1 MTMKQI
7 FILLMVAMCATMFT
21 ACSDDDYDVT
31 RGANGEKL
39 VSKVIFDKDNYI
51 TFEYDK
57 EGTIKK
63 VIKYGRWA
71 ESGGKEGERS
81 GSSTKTYTYNH
92 SVDKIIA
99 QYESKEID
107 DRTGEE
113 ERDSETTTYTLNSK
127 GLIVTSKDD
136 YETVAYTYD
145 DKNQLIKC
153 TTRNEDYK
161 FIWENGNI
169 IEEKNIVNGESLGN
183 YTYSNNAN
191 KAIQLNF
198 IYDLSV
204 LNDYLF
210 CYGYFGVTNKN
221 LVSSSNEGESI
232 YEYEFDKDGY
242 VTVMK
247 CYEMENGK
255 KVLDGTITIEYK

>member
-1 MTMKQI
+1 MNK
-7 FILLMVAMCATMFT
+7 ILLLVLSILAIVLG
-21 ACSDDDYDVT
+21 ACSDDDKEDGL

-57 EGTIKK
+57 DGIIKK
-63 VIKYGRWA
+63 VIEYGRWA
-71 ESGGKEGERS
+71 ESGSQEGEHS
-81 GSSTKTYTYNH
+81 GSSTKTFTYNH

-113 ERDSETTTYTLNSK
+113 ETDSETTIYTLNNK
-127 GLIVTSKDD
+127 GLIVASKDD
-136 YETVAYTYD
+136 YETVAYTYN
-145 DKNQLIKC
+145 DKNQLIRFTAK
-153 TTRNEDYK
+153 NEDYK
-161 FIWENGNI
+161 FIWENSNI
-169 IEEKNIVNGESLGN
+169 IEEKDIVNGESLGN

-191 KAIQLNF
+191 KALQLNF
-198 IYDLSV
+198 IYNLSV
-204 LNDYLF
+204 LNNYLF

-221 LVSSSNEGESI
+221 LVSSSNEGESS

-255 KVLDGTITIEYK
+255 KVLDETITIEYK

>member
-1 MTMKQI
+1 MNR
-7 FILLMVAMCATMFT
+7 ILLLVLSILTIVLG
-21 ACSDDDYDVT
+21 ACSKDDDGDGL
-31 RGANGEKL
+31 RGINGEKL
-39 VSKVIFDKDNYI
+39 ISKVIFDKENYI

-57 EGTIKK
+57 DGVIKK
-63 VIKYGRWA
+63 VIEYGRWA
-71 ESGGKEGERS
+71 ASGGQEGERS
-81 GSSTKTYTYNH
+81 GSSIETYTYNH
-92 SVDKIIA
+92 LVDKIIA

-113 ERDSETTTYTLNSK
+113 ETDSETITYTLNSK
-127 GLIVTSKDD
+127 GLIVASKDD
-136 YETVAYTYD
+136 YETETYIYD
-145 DKNQLIKC
+145 DKNQLIRFTAK
-153 TTRNEDYK
+153 NEDYK

-169 IEEKNIVNGESLGN
+169 IEEQDIVNGESLDN

-198 IYDLSV
+198 IYNLSV

-221 LVSSSNEGESI
+221 LVSSSNEGEST

-242 VTVMK
+242 VTIMK